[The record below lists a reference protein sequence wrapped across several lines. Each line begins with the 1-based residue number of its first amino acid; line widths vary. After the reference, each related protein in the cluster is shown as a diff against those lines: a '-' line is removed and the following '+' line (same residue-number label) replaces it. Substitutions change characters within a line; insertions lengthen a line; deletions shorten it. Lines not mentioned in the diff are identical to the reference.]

1 MNTDGHGLRGR
12 CDPRICPQSC
22 SCSCSAQRC
31 SCSKRPTSFSILE
44 ATPPL
49 TSQFNH
55 NLRSLQLSR
64 NATADDSLGC
74 QSEVMRQNKVAES
87 QRDGRRELR
96 LRLRARAR
104 ARARARGYR
113 RMRWLAPIWLAGP
126 RYGRPGKRRALGFSR
141 GAAIGCSHGRQ
152 PVEWS
157 VLNAPSPNVAT
168 RGDLPEIPVV
178 RFEALVGRTLTLRAR
193 ARARQQ
199 AGSRR
204 VRVIF
209 GGPSQDSPPCPRFA
223 LQW

>member
-1 MNTDGHGLRGR
+1 
-12 CDPRICPQSC
+12 
-22 SCSCSAQRC
+22 
-31 SCSKRPTSFSILE
+31 
-44 ATPPL
+44 
-49 TSQFNH
+49 
-55 NLRSLQLSR
+55 
-64 NATADDSLGC
+64 
-74 QSEVMRQNKVAES
+74 MRQNKVAES

-126 RYGRPGKRRALGFSR
+126 RYGRPGKRHALRFSR

-152 PVEWS
+152 PMEWS
-157 VLNAPSPNVAT
+157 VLNAPSPNGAT
-168 RGDLPEIPVV
+168 RGPLPEIPVV

-193 ARARQQ
+193 ARGWEQ

-209 GGPSQDSPPCPRFA
+209 GGPSQDSPHAPPALPFNRARARNGLKPASLRFQSRVVFNHERHESEKRNSGRGRA
-223 LQW
+223 SRCGFFTTDERGSTRIGGWGCSSKGCYP